1 MRIPVTVHICQSVCQ
16 AMHPF
21 EKDCRTFMQR
31 HADELHR
38 SAVIDE
44 GAEGVFRNKVREH
57 IARVFGSVRSPCTG
71 YVLMAKRLGF
81 ADVFQKCLVMFQPC
95 LFIVQ
100 RKLAPH
106 EDLIWSLREMH
117 AVPRL

>member
-1 MRIPVTVHICQSVCQ
+1 MCASMTVHICQSVCQ

-21 EKDCRTFMQR
+21 DEDRWTFMQR
-31 HADELHR
+31 NADELHG
-38 SAVIDE
+38 SSVIDE
-44 GAEGVFRNKVREH
+44 GAEGVLRNKVREH

-71 YVLMAKRLGF
+71 YVLMAERLSF
-81 ADVFQKCLVMFQPC
+81 ADVFQKCLVMFQSC

-106 EDLIWSLREMH
+106 EDLIWSFREMH
-117 AVPRL
+117 AIPRL